1 MKVIK
6 GLTLDLTRDQVET
19 LMFYVGKT
27 IMELKIM
34 ELNATDGKQCIPV
47 NAIRNLESINR
58 QLVKATDEGNVTE
71 EIFNCHG
78 SI

>member
-6 GLTLDLTRDQVET
+6 GMTLDLTKVQVKT
-19 LMFYVGKT
+19 LMLYVGKAIT
-27 IMELKIM
+27 ELR
-34 ELNATDGKQCIPV
+34 KQRAPI
-47 NAIRNLESINR
+47 NAIRNLESIHR

-78 SI
+78 SV

>member
-6 GLTLDLTRDQVET
+6 GLTLDLTKVQVET

-27 IMELKIM
+27 IMELRS
-34 ELNATDGKQCIPV
+34 TDGKQRTPI
-47 NAIRNLESINR
+47 NAIRNLESIHR

-78 SI
+78 SV